1 MLDAYSLL
9 FLLPVVG
16 GKCCFAA
23 LIVAVCYKLRQ
34 VLPSSEDALVLRDHS
49 KSRGGGPCRGGTQG
63 REEEAGEKN
72 LFPPSC
78 PFLQTCSEAEEPF
91 LEDMVMVLSPVF
103 LAFMLYLGLIPQTL
117 AQNDR
122 YKEFLRK
129 HYDPK
134 PKGHDDSYCDTMMKR
149 RNMTKP
155 CKDTNTFVHGNS
167 DDIRAVC
174 DDRNGEPYRDGISKA
189 VMALQRTQAFLLL
202 LLLTLLGLGLVQP
215 SYGQDR
221 MYQRF
226 LRQHVDPDTTG
237 GNDGYCNLM
246 MQRRKMT
253 SHQCKR
259 FNTFIHEDL
268 WNIRSICSTTNI
280 QCKNGQMNCHE
291 GVVKVTDCRETGSSR
306 APNCRYRA
314 KASTRRVVIAC
325 EGNPEVPVHFDK

>member
-1 MLDAYSLL
+1 MACLLLQKLSLL
-9 FLLPVVG
+9 LWVCSLPIESG
-16 GKCCFAA
+16 M
-23 LIVAVCYKLRQ
+23 I
-34 VLPSSEDALVLRDHS
+34 
-49 KSRGGGPCRGGTQG
+49 
-63 REEEAGEKN
+63 
-72 LFPPSC
+72 
-78 PFLQTCSEAEEPF
+78 
-91 LEDMVMVLSPVF
+91 F
-103 LAFMLYLGLIPQTL
+103 LAPWSSL
-117 AQNDR
+117 
-122 YKEFLRK
+122 
-129 HYDPK
+129 
-134 PKGHDDSYCDTMMKR
+134 
-149 RNMTKP
+149 
-155 CKDTNTFVHGNS
+155 
-167 DDIRAVC
+167 
-174 DDRNGEPYRDGISKA
+174 GISKA

-314 KASTRRVVIAC
+314 KASSTSQ
-325 EGNPEVPVHFDK
+325 PLKFDSFAPGYSQSKPKCSR

>member
-1 MLDAYSLL
+1 M
-9 FLLPVVG
+9 
-16 GKCCFAA
+16 
-23 LIVAVCYKLRQ
+23 I
-34 VLPSSEDALVLRDHS
+34 
-49 KSRGGGPCRGGTQG
+49 
-63 REEEAGEKN
+63 
-72 LFPPSC
+72 
-78 PFLQTCSEAEEPF
+78 
-91 LEDMVMVLSPVF
+91 F
-103 LAFMLYLGLIPQTL
+103 LAPWSSL
-117 AQNDR
+117 
-122 YKEFLRK
+122 
-129 HYDPK
+129 
-134 PKGHDDSYCDTMMKR
+134 
-149 RNMTKP
+149 
-155 CKDTNTFVHGNS
+155 
-167 DDIRAVC
+167 
-174 DDRNGEPYRDGISKA
+174 GISKA

-226 LRQHVDPDTTG
+226 LRQHVDPDETG
-237 GNDGYCNLM
+237 GNDSYCNLM

-291 GVVKVTDCRETGSSR
+291 GVVRVTDCRETGSSR